1 MADIDKAVNLLAL
14 ARQHRLSL
22 TAIGEK
28 LQIKRESREDNMN
41 LDIVVPLLATH
52 KADIIEILQD
62 PNAIKQWLGDTQKS
76 LSVKYDALTD
86 GMDRWVWA
94 EEMYHKLF
102 PSDQGCVCPDGYCI
116 ETALVTCETC
126 VRKGR
131 DGSNK
136 QVG

>member
-28 LQIKRESREDNMN
+28 LQIKRESREDNIN

-86 GMDRWVWA
+86 GMDRWGQV
-94 EEMYHKLF
+94 EEMYCKLF
-102 PSDQGCVCPDGYCI
+102 PDDQGCVCPDGHCI
-116 ETALVTCETC
+116 ETALVTCDSC
-126 VRKGR
+126 VRKEQG
-131 DGSNK
+131 DNNK
-136 QVG
+136 

>member
-41 LDIVVPLLATH
+41 LDIVVPLLATN

-86 GMDRWVWA
+86 GMDRWGWV
-94 EEMYHKLF
+94 EEKYYKL
-102 PSDQGCVCPDGYCI
+102 
-116 ETALVTCETC
+116 ETFWQDFIWFQDIDWDELRNAMEEEEEEE
-126 VRKGR
+126 
-131 DGSNK
+131 
-136 QVG
+136 

>member
-22 TAIGEK
+22 TAIGDK
-28 LQIKRESREDNMN
+28 LQIKRESREDNIN

-86 GMDRWVWA
+86 GMDRWGGA

-102 PSDQGCVCPDGYCI
+102 PSDQ
-116 ETALVTCETC
+116 
-126 VRKGR
+126 
-131 DGSNK
+131 
-136 QVG
+136 

>member
-22 TAIGEK
+22 TAIGDK
-28 LQIKRESREDNMN
+28 LQIKRESREDNIN

-86 GMDRWVWA
+86 GMDRWGQV
-94 EEMYHKLF
+94 EEMYCKLF
-102 PSDQGCVCPDGYCI
+102 PDDQGCVCLDGHCI

-126 VRKGR
+126 VRKER

>member
-41 LDIVVPLLATH
+41 LDIVVPLLATN

-86 GMDRWVWA
+86 GMDRWGWV
-94 EEMYHKLF
+94 EEMYYKLF
-102 PSDQGCVCPDGYCI
+102 PDDQGCVCPDGHCI
-116 ETALVTCETC
+116 ETALVTCDSC
-126 VRKGR
+126 VRKDNHG
-131 DGSNK
+131 
-136 QVG
+136 